1 MFQLF
6 NLLNEI
12 YLIDLINSIYFF
24 YHSISYFNGT
34 FSKGGQN
41 QHLKFQLMM
50 TDLGSHMSEHV
61 QDIRYW
67 LAKLIKVHPGQI
79 IMTALQSEPIVVT
92 FMVKKADVKTFL
104 KYIETDDGQI
114 DASRKKVEKVE
125 TVINIG
131 KIIRLLIHV
140 IGDKSIKTIVNINFQ
155 MILNFVFKFI

>member
-1 MFQLF
+1 
-6 NLLNEI
+6 
-12 YLIDLINSIYFF
+12 
-24 YHSISYFNGT
+24 
-34 FSKGGQN
+34 
-41 QHLKFQLMM
+41 MM

-67 LAKLIKVHPGQI
+67 LAKSIKVHPGQI

-92 FMVKKADVKTFL
+92 FMMKKADVKTFL

-131 KIIRLLIHV
+131 KIIRFLI
-140 IGDKSIKTIVNINFQ
+140 DRR
-155 MILNFVFKFI
+155 